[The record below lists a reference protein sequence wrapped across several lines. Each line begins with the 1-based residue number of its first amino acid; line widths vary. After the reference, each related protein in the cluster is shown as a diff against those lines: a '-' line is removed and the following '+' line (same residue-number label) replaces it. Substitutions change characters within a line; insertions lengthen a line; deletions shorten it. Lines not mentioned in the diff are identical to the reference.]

1 MGAGV
6 SFVPGFLSVL
16 GESSAWAAVFGG
28 GEYPIGLWW
37 PPPPGQTTVGRYR
50 EISDAG
56 FNFVIGGN
64 GVTDNATNP
73 PALEAAAANGLRFV
87 LTDRKLQNII
97 RDSAA
102 GTRAAGTHAA
112 GTPSVMRF
120 LIEQEERETPQ
131 PEVRAAAEPRAA
143 VRQRIQELAALY
155 GDNPALAGFSLY
167 DEPGRNLS
175 GILGYARRTL
185 RELAPGELSYVNAW
199 PSYAAPSALG
209 TRTYPEYVDRYM
221 DVIRPPVLSF
231 DHYPLLADGRTTS
244 DYFYNWAVIR
254 RYSLRYGVPSWTFIQ
269 SLGFD
274 GSEAGL
280 PKRRSPDE
288 ADLLWQVNVG
298 LAYGAKGIQYFT
310 YWTPETGQNS
320 SIRFG
325 PALISASG
333 SRTPRYRHAT
343 EVNRYLR
350 VVGKALLDFSS
361 ESVTHARERRPP
373 RGVEVFRRDGYI
385 KAVYGDPVIMGRF
398 RNPATAP
405 SRRLLVVNRSPENAA
420 KTGLTLAEN
429 VRGVYKLNSWT
440 GRFERVRPS
449 RTRAGRVVWMRIP
462 PGGARL
468 FLLRPR

>member
-1 MGAGV
+1 MGAGL
-6 SFVPGFLSVL
+6 SFVPGFLSVV
-16 GESSAWAAVFGG
+16 GGSSAQAATLGG

-37 PPPPGQTTVGRYR
+37 PPPPAQTTVGRYR

-64 GVTDNATNP
+64 GVVDDTTNP
-73 PALEAAAANGLRFV
+73 AALEAAAANGLRFV
-87 LTDRKLQNII
+87 LTDRKLQKII
-97 RDSAA
+97 RDSTA
-102 GTRAAGTHAA
+102 GTRAMGA

-120 LIEQEERETPQ
+120 LIEQEEREDPQ

-155 GDNPALAGFSLY
+155 GENPALAGLDLY
-167 DEPGRNLS
+167 DEPGRSLF

-185 RELAPGELSYVNAW
+185 QELAPREFAYVNAW
-199 PSYAAPSALG
+199 PSYAAPGALG

-231 DHYPLLADGRTTS
+231 DHYPLLAGGRTTS

-254 RYSLRYGVPSWTFIQ
+254 RYSLRYNVPSWTFIQ

-274 GSEAGL
+274 GSRAGL
-280 PKRRSPDE
+280 AKRRSPDE
-288 ADLLWQVNVG
+288 ADLLWQVNVS

-310 YWTPETGQNS
+310 YWTPQASQNS

-325 PALISASG
+325 PALIYGNG
-333 SRTPRYRHAT
+333 SRTPRYRYAT

-350 VVGKALLDFSS
+350 VVGRALLDFNS

-373 RGVEVFRRDGYI
+373 RGAEVFRRDAYI
-385 KAVYGDPVIMGRF
+385 KAVYGSPVIMGTF

-420 KTGLTLAEN
+420 KTRLTLADR
-429 VRGVYKLNSWT
+429 VRGVYRLNSWT
-440 GRFERVRPS
+440 GEFERVRIS

-468 FLLRPR
+468 FLLRIG